1 MTERSIYAGETP
13 NIVIR
18 TGGDAVVKA
27 WDSDRVLAE
36 SSSIW
41 GLQVRRK
48 EGKIEVQ
55 LGGSGQ
61 VFVPAGSN
69 IGVYAGKSAEIQSV
83 QGTISA
89 FAGLDVRIH
98 EGNLLAQAGAGR
110 SMDIDCQ
117 TVVGKELRLNAGRD
131 LRCWFRSLRDVRYLI
146 DDLGGRWETVLGD
159 GGTLIYLKAGGDVT
173 LVTAGEV
180 AGQPPDFILGKVERP
195 QVD

>member
-1 MTERSIYAGETP
+1 MTERSIFAGETP

-18 TGGDAVVKA
+18 TGGDAVIKG
-27 WDSDRVLAE
+27 WDSDRVVAE

-41 GLQVRRK
+41 SLQVKRK
-48 EGKIEVQ
+48 DGKIEVQ

-61 VFVPAGSN
+61 VLVPVGSS

-83 QGTISA
+83 QGTISV
-89 FAGLDVRIH
+89 FAGLDARIQ
-98 EGNLLAQAGAGR
+98 EGNLLAQASAGR

-117 TVVGKELRLNAGRD
+117 TVASRELRIDAGRD
-131 LRCWFRSLRDVRYLI
+131 LRCWFRSLQDVHYLI

-173 LVTAGEV
+173 LVTAADV
-180 AGQPPDFILGKVERP
+180 VGQPPDFILGKIERP
-195 QVD
+195 QVE